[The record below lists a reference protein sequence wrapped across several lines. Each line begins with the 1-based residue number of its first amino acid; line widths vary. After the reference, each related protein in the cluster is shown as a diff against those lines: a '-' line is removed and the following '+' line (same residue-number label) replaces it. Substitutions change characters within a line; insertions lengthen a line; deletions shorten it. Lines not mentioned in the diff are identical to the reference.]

1 MRNLA
6 AMLKA
11 DLLNMKGMLISALIL
26 GAMILIFLML
36 GLGTGAAPM
45 MAVLLMVAGNQLFMQ
60 DASGALPLLYQ
71 SLPTTRRTV
80 IASHYVI
87 AAGAFVIG
95 IATMF
100 AAIALANLL
109 GSNFGLK
116 EELMGASL
124 IAILMAWILAF
135 QIPLTVRFGQK
146 SVFVLILFVGA
157 VATVGGFLFSYL
169 GEGGSAIFE
178 SWGEAVWLN
187 PVPALL
193 VAAGGAVVAWL
204 ISYFVSA
211 RIFERKNF

>member
-6 AMLKA
+6 AMLRV
-11 DLLNMKGMLISALIL
+11 DLLNMRGMIISALIFA
-26 GAMILIFLML
+26 AMILTFIML
-36 GLGTGAAPM
+36 GLGSSAAPM
-45 MAVLLMVAGNQLFMQ
+45 MALLLMLAGNQLFMQ

-80 IASHYVI
+80 VASHYLI

-95 IATMF
+95 TAMMF

-109 GSNFGLK
+109 GSDFGLK
-116 EELMGASL
+116 EGLMGASL
-124 IAILMAWILAF
+124 TVILMAWILAF

-146 SVFVLILFVGA
+146 SVFILILFVGA
-157 VATVGGFLFSYL
+157 VATVGGFLFAHL
-169 GEGGSAIFE
+169 EEGGSAIFE
-178 SWGEAVWLN
+178 SLGEAVWLN
-187 PVPALL
+187 PVPAVLA
-193 VAAGGAVVAWL
+193 AAGGAVVAWL